1 MSEAAAES
9 GAATPAWKS
18 FSAERLADIESAR
31 AMVRAQGPLVRDA
44 KGTYGLICRA
54 CTKPN
59 SVDVDFCTGCGFPS
73 QPEDVQRLPDNI
85 FKELV
90 DGKDIGAVVR
100 YRDDDNIVVS
110 CGGGGA
116 TIRAP
121 SCHCHWLELCPLKLA
136 R

>member
-1 MSEAAAES
+1 MSDQVAAAES
-9 GAATPAWKS
+9 GAAAPAWKS
-18 FSAERLADIESAR
+18 FSSEQLAAIEDAR
-31 AMVRAQGPLVRDA
+31 AVVRAKGALARDP

-100 YRDDDNIVVS
+100 FRDEDSIVVS
-110 CGGGGA
+110 GGA
-116 TIRAP
+116 
-121 SCHCHWLELCPLKLA
+121 KA
-136 R
+136 RSEVTQF